1 MQLVW
6 AFAMASPTTLLD
18 SALVAGKAASAAKP
32 ILLVHIEKTGGTS
45 VDSALGLDTDYS
57 LGTPECSSIPSIK
70 QSHIHLTAE
79 AAQRLYDPA
88 VWDGAYKIAFVRNP
102 WNRVVSYWAFTADQA
117 NYDWWRASIESGTNV
132 ELILDTCG
140 CTPVVANEV
149 GQAPVSYVHTSINSD
164 PSLGNASYA
173 CSFTAFMLAC
183 ADASLEITEEAQL
196 NGVVQNIT
204 WSTFTA
210 PSQLDWLVASK
221 DRPSAAALT
230 EENSLV
236 DFVGRNENLQE
247 HFYAALVAAGN
258 DEAVARACADSLP
271 NDNSVWHD
279 TADKYFGTAKVM
291 SRAADLFRKDAET
304 FGYAFNE
311 SGPVDV
317 IFRR

>member
-183 ADASLEITEEAQL
+183 ADASLEITAEAQL

-221 DRPSAAALT
+221 DRPSAATLT

-236 DFVGRNENLQE
+236 AFVGRNENLQE

-279 TADKYFGTAKVM
+279 TADKYFGTAKVL